1 MDVAWNEKEC
11 VRVNADISIVIKF
24 IKVIACMGI
33 NVSTLQ
39 HESVL

>member
-1 MDVAWNEKEC
+1 MDVAWNEKGC
-11 VRVNADISIVIKF
+11 VHADADISIVIKF
-24 IKVIACMGI
+24 IKIIACMGI